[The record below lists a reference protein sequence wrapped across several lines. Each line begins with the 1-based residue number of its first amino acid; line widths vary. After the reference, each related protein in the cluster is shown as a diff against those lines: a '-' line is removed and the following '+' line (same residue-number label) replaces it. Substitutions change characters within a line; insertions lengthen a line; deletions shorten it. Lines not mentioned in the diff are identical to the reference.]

1 MNGDYNPIEDWKNQ
15 ELEKAKNQA
24 NTEIKAQNWI
34 RENRFNIA
42 LGSIGLVS
50 GIAYSVV
57 NKTGFWKGV
66 GYTLLFNI
74 GGHALGKGID
84 VLIKK

>member
-1 MNGDYNPIEDWKNQ
+1 MNGNTSIDNTFVNKN
-15 ELEKAKNQA
+15 K
-24 NTEIKAQNWI
+24 
-34 RENRFNIA
+34 FNIA
-42 LGSIGLVS
+42 FGSIGLVS
-50 GIAYSVV
+50 GIAYSVI

-84 VLIKK
+84 ILTTKK